1 MIELIIPL
9 PGFKKRHLYT
19 LNLNS
24 VSAEELRQ
32 SYSKFSI
39 GQLLEI
45 LDNKFEHTELA
56 VTIAIAEL
64 SKRNVTEEDI
74 KSYKENLINQAEIF
88 VDRNIVDD
96 LNLLQKHL
104 FYFLWVPVLNTTFKQ
119 NFAEDGYALKL
130 KQANYYALLGFIF
143 FVLSVIISIQFNFP
157 VLTTLAIW
165 LIGIIPAYAF
175 DELFNRQQQIK
186 RLIAKFSKHEDD
198 LVEKFPGEKE

>member
-1 MIELIIPL
+1 M
-9 PGFKKRHLYT
+9 
-19 LNLNS
+19 
-24 VSAEELRQ
+24 SAEELRQ
-32 SYSKFSI
+32 NYTKFSI

-74 KSYKENLINQAEIF
+74 RSYKENLISQAEQF

-96 LNLLQKHL
+96 LNLFQKHL
-104 FYFLWVPVLNTTFKQ
+104 FYFLWVPVLNSTFKQ

-130 KQANYYALLGFIF
+130 KQANYYSLLGFIF
-143 FVLSVIISIQFNFP
+143 CVLSVVISIQFEFP
-157 VLTTLAIW
+157 TLTALAIW

-186 RLIAKFSKHEDD
+186 RLIAKFSRHDEDP
-198 LVEKFPGEKE
+198 VEKVPDEKE

>member
-1 MIELIIPL
+1 M
-9 PGFKKRHLYT
+9 
-19 LNLNS
+19 
-24 VSAEELRQ
+24 SAEELRQ

-56 VTIAIAEL
+56 ITIAIAEL
-64 SKRNVTEEDI
+64 SKRIVTEEDI
-74 KSYKENLINQAEIF
+74 KSYKENLINQAELF

-104 FYFLWVPVLNTTFKQ
+104 FYFLWVPVLNSTFKQ

-130 KQANYYALLGFIF
+130 KQANYYSLLGFIF
-143 FVLSVIISIQFNFP
+143 CVLSVVISSQFDLP
-157 VLTTLAIW
+157 MLTTLAIW
-165 LIGIIPAYAF
+165 LVGIIPAYAF

-186 RLIAKFSKHEDD
+186 RLIAKFSRHEEDPAGKLPDD
-198 LVEKFPGEKE
+198 NE

>member
-1 MIELIIPL
+1 M
-9 PGFKKRHLYT
+9 
-19 LNLNS
+19 
-24 VSAEELRQ
+24 SAEELRQ

-56 VTIAIAEL
+56 ITIAIAEL
-64 SKRNVTEEDI
+64 SKRIVTEEDI
-74 KSYKENLINQAEIF
+74 KSYKENLINQAELF

-104 FYFLWVPVLNTTFKQ
+104 FYFLWVPVLNSTFKQ

-130 KQANYYALLGFIF
+130 KQANYYSLLGFIF
-143 FVLSVIISIQFNFP
+143 CVLSVVISSQFDLP
-157 VLTTLAIW
+157 MLTTLAIW
-165 LIGIIPAYAF
+165 LVGIIPAYAF

-186 RLIAKFSKHEDD
+186 RLIAKFSRHEEDPAGKLPD
-198 LVEKFPGEKE
+198 ENE